1 MLSRAKKL
9 GRQRSGWFFKE
20 GWQNAVQEKEFKV
33 DIIVL
38 KKLCHND
45 ALGHALCYLTFC
57 LA

>member
-45 ALGHALCYLTFC
+45 ALGHALC
-57 LA
+57 